1 MSDDKS
7 PETSHNDSDSSPKRV
22 ATPIGNQNLIIGLVL
37 GAVILLLF
45 LIVVQM
51 SGRPR
56 GGSSEIEDLKSELTS
71 TRQRVNE
78 ERSLLG
84 LPPLGSASGD
94 TIEAL
99 AVRIS
104 ADSTKLAGMVSQLH
118 NALADREARLATAD
132 ATRQALTKQITDLQ
146 SQLDQARLAAG
157 DTARLQVKLNDT
169 QTLLEASN
177 RQLQTLREQLNTAPS
192 QSELASLT
200 QRLDDALAARDNYE
214 KQVNELTRQLQ
225 GMVDGGEL
233 DSLKQKLSMLEPEN
247 NRLRY
252 ELQKIQAELDKTRLF
267 AEKVDDL
274 PVAAQALYVELS
286 KLENATPAE
295 LQAEYARI
303 SQQLR
308 ADVVDTIS
316 FQTGSS
322 RINLDKVEEIR
333 RTVQSKDDGS
343 YFLVVGYASQSGN
356 LATNKQLSSD
366 RATTIASV
374 VNIEKKETQ
383 GVQAV
388 FLSQTDRFSPTD
400 LIKNQICE
408 IWEIKK

>member
-7 PETSHNDSDSSPKRV
+7 PEPTTPDASSSTKTS
-22 ATPIGNQNLIIGLVL
+22 ATPTGNQNLIIGLVL

-45 LIVVQM
+45 LIVIQM
-51 SGRPR
+51 NGRSR
-56 GGSSEIEDLKSELTS
+56 GGSTELDELKTELSS

-99 AVRIS
+99 AIRIS
-104 ADSTKLAGMVSQLH
+104 ADSTQLAGKVSQLH
-118 NALADREARLATAD
+118 GALANQEARLATAD

-146 SQLDQARLAAG
+146 NQLDQARLMAG
-157 DTARLQVKLNDT
+157 DTARLQIKLNDT

-192 QSELASLT
+192 QAQIAALT
-200 QRLDDALAARDNYE
+200 KRLEDALAARDNYE
-214 KQVNELTRQLQ
+214 AQANDLTRQLQ

-233 DSLKQKLSMLEPEN
+233 DSLKRKLSVLEPEN

-286 KLENATPAE
+286 KLENASPAE
-295 LQAEYARI
+295 LKAEYERI
-303 SQQLR
+303 GQQLR
-308 ADVVDTIS
+308 ANVVDTIS

-333 RTVQSKDDGS
+333 RTAQSKDDGS
-343 YFLVVGYASQSGN
+343 FFLVVGYASQSGN

-388 FLSQTDRFSPTD
+388 FLSQTDRFSPSELT
-400 LIKNQICE
+400 KNQICE
-408 IWEIKK
+408 IWEIRK